1 MDAIYMALGVMPT
14 VRTAQNG
21 VNLPGDT
28 AQGADSDFQKLLEQ
42 AQSADPGKPKP
53 ADKESPKQETTTTT
67 RKPEKPATQTKK
79 QGEEE
84 AAAQAAGQMQV
95 YLVPLTQ
102 EELSQIPPELL
113 PANLEEGEAVFC
125 IGMRTGEDGQQV
137 PILVGANE
145 AAQRFG
151 RQVIE
156 PETQLQNA
164 AEAPEQPAETP
175 EVQPMQHTQVRQ
187 DQTAQ
192 QGEQQ
197 EDSGEEKVEVTDI
210 ETAPQPVFRD
220 VESAPVKVGE
230 APAAEN
236 SRPADDLDSQIGPQ
250 LVQALEQGESRVELQ
265 LTPESLGSV
274 KVEIVHSQDGT
285 LHVALT
291 AQNPQTRDLLEKH
304 AEGLQSM
311 LSARTQDQV
320 RVQVQHQEESQRQ
333 DNHPY
338 DGHNGQNHP
347 QQQQHRQH
355 TPQSSQDFLDQLRLG
370 LIPTDLT

>member
-21 VNLPGDT
+21 ANLPGDT
-28 AQGADSDFQKLLEQ
+28 AQSADSDFQKLLEQ
-42 AQSADPGKPKP
+42 AQSADSGKPKP

-102 EELSQIPPELL
+102 EELSQIPAELL

-197 EDSGEEKVEVTDI
+197 EDSGEEKVEVTDA
-210 ETAPQPVFRD
+210 EAAPQPVFRD

-230 APAAEN
+230 APAAES

-347 QQQQHRQH
+347 QQQHRQH